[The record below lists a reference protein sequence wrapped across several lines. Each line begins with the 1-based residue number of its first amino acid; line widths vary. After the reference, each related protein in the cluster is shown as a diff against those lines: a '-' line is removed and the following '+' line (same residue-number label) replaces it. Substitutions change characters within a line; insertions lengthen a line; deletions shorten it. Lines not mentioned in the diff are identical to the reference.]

1 MSVVRFGF
9 HSFSYIICF
18 RGVFTRVPG
27 VVNKTA
33 KWGLINAQEIEEAMK
48 KGVDVS
54 AEDVERTR
62 HRRFLYEKHPRI
74 GRLVSFFFFH
84 GLSASTLV
92 LVLPIAFRTRLDLE
106 TTSGELE
113 AGHHRSE

>member
-1 MSVVRFGF
+1 M
-9 HSFSYIICF
+9 
-18 RGVFTRVPG
+18 
-27 VVNKTA
+27 NKTA

-74 GRLVSFFFFH
+74 GRLVSFVFSWFVSIHSCF
-84 GLSASTLV
+84 SA
-92 LVLPIAFRTRLDLE
+92 ANRLQD
-106 TTSGELE
+106 TIGS
-113 AGHHRSE
+113 